1 MLDATELSAAVEL
14 SEFSVVESDV
24 SDAGVVLSEVGST
37 LVVVVS
43 GSVVVSERFEVVSAA
58 ADEAVLATAP
68 VVSSDDAAEVPDSV
82 ELKETKSDDET
93 DELSRELELESE
105 VLESSVGVDSF
116 FESDFRSLSVE
127 SSSPLASNETEDDSV
142 SEVSDVDPEPST
154 VESVVMSES
163 VISVSN
169 PVESLIIISSVRG
182 DDSVDGLEEKS
193 TPVVSSASS
202 VMILTTSSSVA
213 SNVSSVVA
221 FSS

>member
-193 TPVVSSASS
+193 TPVVSSESS

-213 SNVSSVVA
+213 SKVSSVVA

>member
-213 SNVSSVVA
+213 SKVSSVVA

>member
-93 DELSRELELESE
+93 DELSRELVLESE

-193 TPVVSSASS
+193 TPVVSSESS

-213 SNVSSVVA
+213 SKVSSVVA

>member
-116 FESDFRSLSVE
+116 LESDFRSLSVE

-193 TPVVSSASS
+193 TPVVSSESS
-202 VMILTTSSSVA
+202 VMILTTSSPVA
-213 SNVSSVVA
+213 SKVSSVVA